1 LRYAAAHGEV
11 SLQFHLNGF
20 EPGDPEISD
29 PAQRYATAGA
39 LGAAPEEVDVLIVGC
54 GPAGLTL
61 AAQLSAFPDIKT
73 CIVDQKSGPLL
84 RGQADGIACRT
95 MEMFEAYG
103 FSERVLKEAC
113 WINETTFWKPD
124 GKQRLNIVRSG
135 RVQDTEGGL
144 SEFPHVVLNQARVH
158 DFFLDVMRK
167 SPARL
172 EPHYARRL
180 LDLRIDPE
188 ATASD
193 NAYPYRVTAGLERL
207 DPAHEG
213 QIETIKARYV
223 VGCDG
228 ARSTVRRCIGRA
240 LRGDSA
246 NHIWGVMDVLVV
258 TDFPDIRFKSL
269 IQSADHGSLLVI
281 PREGGY
287 LVRLYIEL
295 DKLDAGE
302 RVSNRNI
309 TADDLIAAARRIL
322 QPHTLEVKE
331 VAWWSVY
338 EIGQRLCDRFDD
350 VPDENI
356 ERCPR
361 VFIAGDACHTHSP
374 KAGQGMNVSMQDGF
388 NLGWKLASVLRKRCA
403 PRLLHSYSAERQAI
417 AKELIDFDRE
427 WAEILASSKSTTVGE
442 GKGSD
447 PAATQKYFVRHGR
460 YTAGTATRYHPSLI
474 TGEPTHQHLAEGLA
488 VGTRFHSAPV
498 IRLADARPVHLGHTV
513 TADGRWRIFAFAGAE
528 DPAAT
533 NSGIRTLC
541 DFLAGA
547 PDSPVRKYT
556 PTDQDIDSVIDV
568 RAIFQQGHHELAVEA
583 MPSFLL
589 PRKGRYGLCDYE
601 KMFCPDLASG
611 NDIFTMRGIDRAG
624 GCMVVVRPDQYVAH
638 VLPLDGVEQLAAFF
652 DGFMTRPH

>member
-1 LRYAAAHGEV
+1 M
-11 SLQFHLNGF
+11 QFHLNGF

-29 PAQRYATAGA
+29 PAQRH
-39 LGAAPEEVDVLIVGC
+39 AASGTVPEAVDVLIVGC

-73 CIVDQKSGPLL
+73 CIVEQKPGPLL

-124 GKQRLNIVRSG
+124 DKRCENIVRSG
-135 RVQDTEGGL
+135 RVQDTEDGL

-158 DFFLDVMRK
+158 DFYLDVMRK
-167 SPARL
+167 SPAQL

-180 LDLRIDPE
+180 LDLQTAPAAGAGDHADP
-188 ATASD
+188 
-193 NAYPYRVTAGLERL
+193 YPVTARLERL
-207 DPAHEG
+207 DAAHEG
-213 QIETIKARYV
+213 QIETIRARYV

-228 ARSTVRRCIGRA
+228 ARSTVRKSIGRA
-240 LRGDSA
+240 LHGDSA
-246 NHIWGVMDVLVV
+246 NHAWGVMDVLAV

-269 IQSADHGSLLVI
+269 IQSASDGSIIVI

-309 TADDLIAAARRIL
+309 TADDLVAAARRIL
-322 QPHTLEVKE
+322 KPHTLDVKE
-331 VAWWSVY
+331 IPWWSVY
-338 EIGQRLCDRFDD
+338 EIGQRLCDKFDD
-350 VPDENI
+350 VPEDDT
-356 ERCPR
+356 ERLPR

-388 NLGWKLASVLRKRCA
+388 NLGWKLASVLRKRC
-403 PRLLHSYSAERQAI
+403 PPHLLHTYSAERQAV

-427 WAEILASSKSTTVGE
+427 WAALLASSKGF
-442 GKGSD
+442 D
-447 PAATQKYFVRHGR
+447 AAETQSYFVRHGR
-460 YTAGTATRYHPSLI
+460 YTAGTAAHYRPSIL
-474 TGEPTHQHLAEGLA
+474 TGEPTHQHLAEGLTI
-488 VGTRFHSAPV
+488 GMRFHSAPV
-498 IRLADARPVHLGHTV
+498 IRLADAKPVHLGHV
-513 TADGRWRIFAFAGAE
+513 VKADGRWRIFAFAGAK
-528 DPAAT
+528 DPAAP
-533 NSGIRTLC
+533 NSGIRALC
-541 DFLAGA
+541 EFLAGA
-547 PDSPVRKYT
+547 AESPVRKYT
-556 PTDQDIDSVIDV
+556 PAGQDIDQVIDV
-568 RAIFQQGHHELAVEA
+568 RAVFQQGHRELAVEA

-601 KMFCPDLASG
+601 KMFCPDLESG
-611 NDIFTMRGIDRAG
+611 NDIFAMRGIDRNA

-638 VLPLDGVEQLAAFF
+638 IVPLDGYGQLAAFF
-652 DGFMTRPH
+652 DAFMTRRN